1 MITQIMLHCGLL
13 LATRPEKANR
23 ATLEEVAKSFFSTGV
38 GAVVAADFSLFEDE
52 EGPDLGKDGEFLDG
66 GE

>member
-1 MITQIMLHCGLL
+1 MITRIMLHCGLL
-13 LATRPEKANR
+13 LSTRPEKANK
-23 ATLEEVAKSFFSTGV
+23 ATQEEVDNDFFSTGV

-52 EGPDLGKDGEFLDG
+52 EGQDLGKDGEFLDG